1 MTISPESIHDIDS
14 GVLLV
19 GSRFNWLTII
29 KWSFKME
36 FKRKFGK
43 ILASVYLTKYDNWAI
58 SLIGE
63 TLSNQGFVY
72 RTGVQSDWNTIY
84 TLEWDFARRHKG
96 IQKWIEN
103 VAAHRIPKYEAKIK
117 KESKS

>member
-1 MTISPESIHDIDS
+1 
-14 GVLLV
+14 
-19 GSRFNWLTII
+19 
-29 KWSFKME
+29 ME

-43 ILASVYLTKYDNWAI
+43 ITANVYFTKYGNWAI
-58 SLIGE
+58 SLVGT

-72 RTGVQSDWNTIY
+72 RTGVQEPHTTIY

>member
-1 MTISPESIHDIDS
+1 M
-14 GVLLV
+14 V
-19 GSRFNWLTII
+19 
-29 KWSFKME
+29 
-36 FKRKFGK
+36 FKREFGK
-43 ILASVYLTKYDNWAI
+43 LVVTIYKSKLDHWYI
-58 SLIGE
+58 SIIGE
-63 TLSNQGFVY
+63 TLSNHGIIHK
-72 RTGVQSDWNTIY
+72 TGVQKPWTSVY